1 MAVYEKSWSTEISQY
16 CSYVGA
22 VNLAIKIDIASWII
36 GSNRPQKTSKIG
48 AVHKSTIVKI
58 PQTTKARGINLPTH

>member
-22 VNLAIKIDIASWII
+22 VNLAIKIDIARWIVR
-36 GSNRPQKTSKIG
+36 SHHAQQSSKIG
-48 AVHKSTIVKI
+48 AVHNSTIVKV
-58 PQTTKARGINLPTH
+58 PQTTKTRGINLPAR